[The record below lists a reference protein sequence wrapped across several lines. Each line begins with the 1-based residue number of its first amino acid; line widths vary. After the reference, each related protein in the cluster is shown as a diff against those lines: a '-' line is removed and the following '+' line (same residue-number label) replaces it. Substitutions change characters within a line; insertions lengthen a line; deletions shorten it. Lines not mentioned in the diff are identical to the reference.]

1 MTFFSPPSVP
11 FSEGRRMCAPIR
23 ESFSLVPEPRSN
35 WISLSCSL
43 PHFLSFKMVLSQ
55 SNQLHFAR
63 ISWGLSIACET
74 KLNLLSM
81 VSWIC
86 SVLRC
91 PTSLL
96 GKIFC
101 IPCGPP
107 DRAFSLCP
115 PPTCLQEQTGNL
127 DGLNIAL
134 QAQGDRP
141 RWDLSQ
147 ANHSYKIQYMN
158 SEMPGYKDSGAL
170 GYMVVDL
177 WEVLLL
183 DQKMSTQAWLPAA
196 ILSVTWSVPFDIKV
210 QPQMKTP

>member
-1 MTFFSPPSVP
+1 
-11 FSEGRRMCAPIR
+11 
-23 ESFSLVPEPRSN
+23 
-35 WISLSCSL
+35 
-43 PHFLSFKMVLSQ
+43 MVL
-55 SNQLHFAR
+55 L
-63 ISWGLSIACET
+63 IGL
-74 KLNLLSM
+74 
-81 VSWIC
+81 
-86 SVLRC
+86 
-91 PTSLL
+91 
-96 GKIFC
+96 
-101 IPCGPP
+101 
-107 DRAFSLCP
+107 FSLCP

-147 ANHSYKIQYMN
+147 ANHSFYKIQYMN

-196 ILSVTWSVPFDIKV
+196 ILSVTWSMPFDIKV